1 MRFYWIL
8 PKSTVTCDTSP
19 MSNKALKLQGRREP
33 VFMTL
38 DMTGRLVANTKVVFA
53 SSGIQKEIA
62 AATTLAQKLRKKEG
76 SKSNPRPAA

>member
-1 MRFYWIL
+1 
-8 PKSTVTCDTSP
+8 